1 VTRLFALVAATLV
14 TAVSLPA
21 MARYPD
27 HPVTIVVPTSPG
39 GTSDLMGRL
48 AGQYLTQALGQTFI
62 VENRAGA
69 GNTVGAGVV
78 ARSAPDGYT
87 LLLADASNAISQSVY
102 SHLPYDTGTA
112 FTHVASISRTP
123 YVLVANPKLG
133 VTDMKGLIALAK
145 THPGKLTYA
154 SSGVGTASHLAGA
167 LFAMRAKIDMVHV
180 PYKGGGPALSG
191 VLSDQTDMLFI
202 AAPSAV
208 PLVAAKQLTA
218 ILSTDAAGRAP
229 GLGGIPTAREQGL
242 QDYSVIEWFGLSAAK
257 GTPADVVQILN
268 REINKMLA
276 QPEVKKKLSAQGME
290 PAPMTAQAYSDFF
303 NRDIKRWSGV
313 VKAANAHVD

>member
-1 VTRLFALVAATLV
+1 VTRLFALIAATV
-14 TAVSLPA
+14 VSAISLPA
-21 MARYPD
+21 LAQYPE

-78 ARSAPDGYT
+78 ARAAPDGYT
-87 LLLADASNAISQSVY
+87 LLLGDASNAISQSVY
-102 SHLPYDTGTA
+102 SNLPYNTGTA
-112 FTHVASISRTP
+112 FTHVAAMSRTP
-123 YVLVANPKLG
+123 YVLVVNPKLG

-145 THPGKLTYA
+145 AHPGKLTYA

-167 LFAMRAKIDMVHV
+167 LFAMRAGINMVHV

-229 GLGGIPTAREQGL
+229 GLEGIPTAREQGL
-242 QDYSVIEWFGLSAAK
+242 QDYSVIEWFGLSSAK
-257 GTPADVVQILN
+257 GTPANVVQILN
-268 REINKMLA
+268 KAINKMLA
-276 QPEVKKKLSAQGME
+276 DPEVKKKLAQQGME
-290 PAPMTAQAYSDFF
+290 PMPMTAQGYADFF
-303 NRDIKRWSGV
+303 NNDIKRWSGV